1 MNYKSFNLGDW
12 ISHISGVIEDET
24 TLDGNEM
31 RDLVAFLSK
40 MPKWIPVSERLPEEL
55 EPVNITWVNHEPEPY
70 YHDIKDKNFVAT
82 GIHYRNQWYW
92 YSTTCADYLGEYGS
106 NEIDKVD
113 DAVEIIAWM
122 PLPPSYQG
130 EENG

>member
-1 MNYKSFNLGDW
+1 MAVINIEKMAQNVAQKAMQELRDN
-12 ISHISGVIEDET
+12 GVFVS
-24 TLDGNEM
+24 
-31 RDLVAFLSK
+31 R
-40 MPKWIPVSERLPEEL
+40 WIPVSERLPEDL

-70 YHDIKDKNFVAT
+70 YHDIKDRNFVAT
-82 GIHYRNQWYW
+82 GIYYRGQWYW

-122 PLPPSYQG
+122 PLPEPYKTES
-130 EENG
+130 EDKND